1 MLNMALKTLLG
12 DLVMKALTRNSRRRG
27 RGGLKWALVWAGLA
41 LVAGPVIGKIMDEN
55 GK

>member
-1 MLNMALKTLLG
+1 MLNMALKTLIG
-12 DLVMKALTRNSRRRG
+12 ELVVKTLMGHSRRRG
-27 RGGLKWALVWAGLA
+27 RGGLKWALVWAGVA